1 MSKLIILRKKTT
13 FFLAALLVLLGAAML
28 TAEPVK
34 AKADVLPTCYQQGD
48 VRWAY
53 EQFGMANIGASGCGL
68 LSTVNAVNYQ
78 TGNFINPVELAR
90 WGYQNNYYNG
100 SGGQGTMR
108 WLFFPAL
115 NDAFGSRYGF
125 KISGCSGGSI
135 TSPALINHLKNGGS
149 AIVHVPNH
157 FMAINAYNAATGQY
171 LVYDSAAAPHRNTS
185 VNGSWLTAEQLN
197 SIKLT
202 VVDWF
207 CLVTKTGGSTS
218 APSPVTAYEL
228 KAEAVGNGKVHFG
241 DNVTSAKL
249 QEGTIVNYQTTPSS
263 GYKVSEILIN
273 GETQIVKNGGADAVY
288 QFAMPAKNTVV
299 IAKFDKISAP
309 VYTLTAQTLSG
320 NGKVHFGNG
329 LTETTVAENTFINF
343 EVNPAYGEKVTE
355 VSVNGTPLTIQNDG
369 RDYVYN
375 FTMPAAN
382 TIVSAKFET
391 AVYSLT
397 ASVTQGNGNVH
408 FGENVTATSA
418 AAGTLVHYQATPSVG
433 YKVSEILINGIP
445 QTVLNEGADAVYNF
459 SMPNVNTTV
468 AVKFEQADVIL
479 TLKATVSEG
488 GGTVHFGNGVTETV
502 SKQGNVIYYEACP
515 DYGFKVTEILI
526 NGVPQTIVK
535 NGEAHVYS
543 FEMPAADTTVSVKFG
558 EKKFY
563 ATATVSGEGT
573 VKFAGSGNS
582 SATVRQGVDV
592 NFTVTPSSGYKVT
605 EILIDKTPLK
615 ILNDGGAA
623 TYAFNMPGSSV
634 TILVKFE
641 LTNPAFTLD
650 GESSDGGNIDFESAT
665 KTGGETVL
673 VRVAPNAGYIVY
685 AVKLNGVSIPVLND
699 GAAATYSFKMP
710 SENAKFTVEF
720 KKIENSGG
728 GNDNDSGKNG
738 DSGGSGELNG
748 SADSGSQNSV
758 NNSADN
764 SVKASQKRRLNVF
777 ERVMVFVTSFVGA
790 ATIVGGIVA
799 VVKLTRRK
807 KNSGK

>member
-1 MSKLIILRKKTT
+1 
-13 FFLAALLVLLGAAML
+13 
-28 TAEPVK
+28 
-34 AKADVLPTCYQQGD
+34 
-48 VRWAY
+48 
-53 EQFGMANIGASGCGL
+53 
-68 LSTVNAVNYQ
+68 
-78 TGNFINPVELAR
+78 
-90 WGYQNNYYNG
+90 
-100 SGGQGTMR
+100 
-108 WLFFPAL
+108 
-115 NDAFGSRYGF
+115 
-125 KISGCSGGSI
+125 
-135 TSPALINHLKNGGS
+135 
-149 AIVHVPNH
+149 
-157 FMAINAYNAATGQY
+157 
-171 LVYDSAAAPHRNTS
+171 
-185 VNGSWLTAEQLN
+185 
-197 SIKLT
+197 
-202 VVDWF
+202 
-207 CLVTKTGGSTS
+207 
-218 APSPVTAYEL
+218 
-228 KAEAVGNGKVHFG
+228 
-241 DNVTSAKL
+241 
-249 QEGTIVNYQTTPSS
+249 
-263 GYKVSEILIN
+263 
-273 GETQIVKNGGADAVY
+273 
-288 QFAMPAKNTVV
+288 
-299 IAKFDKISAP
+299 
-309 VYTLTAQTLSG
+309 
-320 NGKVHFGNG
+320 
-329 LTETTVAENTFINF
+329 
-343 EVNPAYGEKVTE
+343 
-355 VSVNGTPLTIQNDG
+355 
-369 RDYVYN
+369 
-375 FTMPAAN
+375 
-382 TIVSAKFET
+382 
-391 AVYSLT
+391 
-397 ASVTQGNGNVH
+397 
-408 FGENVTATSA
+408 
-418 AAGTLVHYQATPSVG
+418 
-433 YKVSEILINGIP
+433 
-445 QTVLNEGADAVYNF
+445 
-459 SMPNVNTTV
+459 MPNVNTTV

-479 TLKATVSEG
+479 TLKATVPEG

-563 ATATVSGEGT
+563 ASATVSGEGT

-623 TYAFNMPGSSV
+623 IYAFNMPGSSV

-641 LTNPAFTLD
+641 LINPAFTLD

-699 GAAATYSFKMP
+699 GEAATYSFKMP

-738 DSGGSGELNG
+738 DSGGSG
-748 SADSGSQNSV
+748 SQNSG

-764 SVKASQKRRLNVF
+764 SVKASKKRRLNVF
-777 ERVMVFVTSFVGA
+777 ERVMVFVTSFFGA
-790 ATIVGGIVA
+790 AAIVGGIVA

>member
-28 TAEPVK
+28 TAEPLK

-48 VRWAY
+48 ARWAY

-157 FMAINAYNAATGQY
+157 FMAINAYSAATGQY

-197 SIKLT
+197 SINLT

-207 CLVTKTGGSTS
+207 CLVSKTGGSTP

-263 GYKVSEILIN
+263 GYKVTEILIN
-273 GETQIVKNGGADAVY
+273 GETQIVKNSGADAVY

-479 TLKATVSEG
+479 TLKAIVSEG
-488 GGTVHFGNGVTETV
+488 SGTVHFGNGVTETV

-563 ATATVSGEGT
+563 ASATVSGEGT

-615 ILNDGGAA
+615 ILNNGGAA
-623 TYAFNMPGSSV
+623 IYAFNMPGSSV

-641 LTNPAFTLD
+641 LINPAFTLD

-699 GAAATYSFKMP
+699 GAAATYSFIMP

-728 GNDNDSGKNG
+728 GNDNDGGKNG

-748 SADSGSQNSV
+748 GADSGSQNSG

-764 SVKASQKRRLNVF
+764 SVKASKKRRLNVF
-777 ERVMVFVTSFVGA
+777 ERVMVFVTSFIGA
-790 ATIVGGIVA
+790 AAIVGGIVA